1 MAKLRQNAANRWT
14 HEELSP
20 LPARLHKAIPATPR
34 VRCGKRQAQGAARM
48 RSHVAQRV
56 APPSHDACIA
66 TGNLGLRLEAFS
78 LAPSARHRAT
88 CPMPRRHGGARTVE
102 MATLAPDVSLSS
114 RFGAVYFCLLFG
126 AARVVLPAGAAKRRF
141 GPSRDD
147 KFLSWRSQGTTQSCY
162 SRAPRRNDA
171 FIVADYRANPG
182 C

>member
-88 CPMPRRHGGARTVE
+88 CRMPRRHGGARTVE

-114 RFGAVYFCLLFG
+114 RFGAVYFWPAIRCSACRL
-126 AARVVLPAGAAKRRF
+126 ARRRGKASLRSVAGRQI
-141 GPSRDD
+141 S
-147 KFLSWRSQGTTQSCY
+147 FLALTRHHS
-162 SRAPRRNDA
+162 
-171 FIVADYRANPG
+171 IML
-182 C
+182 

>member
-34 VRCGKRQAQGAARM
+34 VRCGKRQAQGAARI
-48 RSHVAQRV
+48 AQPCR
-56 APPSHDACIA
+56 APQRISPPSHDDCIA

-78 LAPSARHRAT
+78 LAPSARRRAT

-114 RFGAVYFCLLFG
+114 RFGAVYFAPAIRCS
-126 AARVVLPAGAAKRRF
+126 ARRPARRR
-141 GPSRDD
+141 GKASLRSVAGRQIS
-147 KFLSWRSQGTTQSCY
+147 FLALTRHHS
-162 SRAPRRNDA
+162 
-171 FIVADYRANPG
+171 IML
-182 C
+182 